1 MTKFVLLSSMV
12 SSYLRVEE
20 GQRETEGNFMSTV
33 AANITYDIHRAPL
46 LGASDADLERIKTA
60 RQRSFNLAVQ
70 QHVMWW
76 EHHATWRR
84 FHLLSGLGSMGV
96 QQVQGHGQ
104 FSFIPRIVMS
114 LGCLD
119 RVFVEYARIYEHT
132 IIGHEQREKKCW
144 KTRER
149 SVSDSEDMPRWT

>member
-70 QHVMWW
+70 QHVM
-76 EHHATWRR
+76 
-84 FHLLSGLGSMGV
+84 
-96 QQVQGHGQ
+96 
-104 FSFIPRIVMS
+104 
-114 LGCLD
+114 
-119 RVFVEYARIYEHT
+119 
-132 IIGHEQREKKCW
+132 
-144 KTRER
+144 
-149 SVSDSEDMPRWT
+149 